1 MSPAK
6 TPPTTSPRPPSAS
19 PAQDGSTK
27 IPSQAD
33 SSTPPSSPA
42 LSSAST
48 ADGEVSSPE
57 VPPLRAPR
65 LPDHVRSLIRTPSP
79 EPPTGN
85 RGRALTL
92 AFGSPYP
99 PNLRRESLS
108 SEDEDEDEQLDDSP
122 IHRLELQTPFLR
134 PISSDGQELG
144 PDHQQQPSLV
154 SAAAVLANRA
164 RRPARGITE
173 DWIRHHTAGDDEDTE
188 RRHWLSDGTGSEN
201 SSLSGSFS
209 GDEAAWLQ
217 KGQDIRTPKANPTK
231 RRGSR
236 KASGKYPRTRSST
249 ETLKQPRLEFQ
260 TMDTVANMAPADEVA
275 ATEGAS
281 EPSVQ
286 APVEQKRP
294 QTPTVPETPKR
305 DGTDDV
311 KDTVEAPKGESTL
324 PVTPSRTVTEKAT
337 TSTPRLKKKVPWK
350 GKSIMVLLPRDD
362 QRGPTGDQPTPL
374 HQSAV
379 DNMLKSWEQLGYN
392 TRGFDLDGHDGVS
405 SSSPEHSQSKGA
417 WPDFDD
423 MIRERTERSYKVV
436 LPDLNAWKKYVEELQ
451 EAKLRALGVS
461 FGDEDPPPPSVSP
474 GSTMSRQPSIT
485 HYPSSLP
492 FSPPIPTS
500 SASSNHAQNGF
511 PFPGPFSGVHS
522 PGIQSVATPT
532 GFAQG
537 KYNPRASISISSPH
551 NMAWSPQQMLAQQQG
566 HRRGSPSLAN
576 FGTTASPGSPFSP
589 DGMPNMHQRNQ
600 SVQYPFMPPQFQH
613 SARAS
618 PRLQELREVEEEAP
632 SKSPSKTPEP
642 TKLARHNSSD
652 SLQKE
657 IDEAEY
663 HLEEQMRS
671 QLDNDRDYSPHYDQK
686 EDEEPV
692 ISPGHEREPS
702 VQFGPQAPRFVNDA
716 EGTALHHP
724 RPHSRGHSLSQKYFT
739 EDDMTHDGGFKP
751 SGLTIPENR
760 PSEESEIETNPS
772 NLGTPVQDFE
782 FGKVHQRSF
791 STASNPWTD
800 NEVSKA
806 GSVSGSQRRTSHGS
820 KPSISKLNV
829 AAPEFKFN
837 PANTFKPSGFSFTA
851 GASAFQPMA
860 FNVGVAAPPSATSSQ
875 FSFPAAISSSKINAN
890 APAFSPGQSE
900 FSFSASGPKFRP
912 DAPAFTPLHS
922 LSASINSPLSGAE
935 SSSNRPGSI
944 FGSIDLSN
952 SDIIKPAKKSKAVPI
967 RRPDSQGS
975 RSPLRSPRPERPEH
989 QEDDDGRID
998 LSETRFKRFRG
1009 SSKEADSVPLFAPQP
1024 TEEESTPVPEPR
1036 PAVGNEEEIQLEKAE
1051 GEDDHERSFDEN
1063 LMQADTTFSST
1074 MVSETT
1080 DTKATVSPSETSPDQ
1095 ATMNWTPFEF
1105 KNNLD
1110 LQNFNDARPF
1120 GEDNFRKGHKK
1131 SLSATAKPF
1140 VPGATVFG
1148 PPADPS
1154 DDDSED
1160 DSFHDSVDNTV
1171 ELPQLP
1177 VVEEPVAAE
1186 ETLDED
1192 VKQPA
1197 TEPMVERIDG
1207 FVEEP
1212 VLVPEEKEE
1221 AVEPHVSRSPS
1232 PEAPPK
1238 RTGLAASRFASP
1250 PKGLKASRFAAP
1262 SSPPPPAE
1270 SVDIAPSSPVVSEP
1284 ADEFIATS
1292 PLMSP
1297 VEAEDDTLQSLPL
1310 GISNNDAVP
1319 LDGPDQFAPEEASM
1333 EDIDAI
1339 MRHLN
1344 ENPNMGVNKAAEVP
1358 QWHQP
1363 SPTRHISLAAVT
1375 NSSPLHL
1382 PPQNAFRSDAP
1393 SPSPRQYRALPG
1405 EVAPA
1410 VLSTEMEDPFLDPP
1424 QLTPTYDEDAGIHRL
1439 TGTGASPVSD
1449 WDGAF
1454 TEDEQTKLEARVNFF
1469 DGRVNQLVGNLLA
1482 TRLDPLEE
1490 TLSDIRKALG
1500 VISHRSPS
1508 TRRERRSLS
1517 AEVQESDADDEDDE
1531 VPARRS
1537 LSPKRDRKM
1546 EQIRAVVL
1554 EALATQQ
1561 RSAPQQDVPV
1571 VASDAAVEAK
1581 DLNATVVHALEELKE
1596 QFSQSLHLD
1605 FRGEDLRNIVEEAV
1619 DSRMPPSPAP
1629 DLLDAANEKNKELQA
1644 RIDELELKV
1653 RQGGDRVEKELDAR
1667 RAAEERSADLSRRL
1681 ESAETRIEIEI
1692 MNKSAFD
1699 QRLSDLEDK
1708 LHQQEVKTEEQLEGR
1723 RAAEDR
1729 LSEVQRLL
1737 RISAEEENRL
1747 RELVEEKDQRVKSL
1761 EASHNKNAMR
1771 LTLLEAAQANAQQTQ
1786 SELQNKL
1793 NVGEADI
1800 RIARQEARHWQGE
1813 AERLIE
1819 SSTRHEDDLAHA
1831 VGENRAMR
1839 KLLDTLG
1846 TQLQE
1851 NERMRDN
1858 WRSKFLALQNDMAE
1872 AAREIGEE
1880 NARWIKKEQALL
1892 ARHEVLDA
1900 RLQAEAKTRER
1911 IETEL
1916 ERLEMNERQGM
1927 RAISDAKRMEKVIE
1941 ELQSEKHKLQQTAL
1955 RFQAEFEEAR
1965 ESGARE
1971 VQRTRE
1977 SMQGQVE
1984 EANNEVNVVREE
1996 LEDQLA
2002 NVRSQLDRFKLD
2014 ADTQQARYEM
2024 LLEEAQNA
2032 TKTQVDD
2039 LARQHRD
2046 ELEELFV
2053 KHQNEVED
2061 LQARYERQINNTT
2074 EDAQRAEQNLLERLS
2089 ISTSKSE
2096 YLQDKVAH
2104 LEEKLE
2110 IAKEAARAAAQA
2122 AKETRTSVT
2131 SPEPTTAA
2139 VRPAAKS
2146 ISHTMALPEKISPQA
2161 LRESIMVLQEQLQQR
2176 EHRLEELESQLAK
2189 VDPEADTK
2197 IAKRDDEIIWLR
2209 ELLAV
2214 RHSDLQDIILALGA
2228 EDYDVDAVKDAAIRL
2243 QANLQMEEQERE
2255 RAMNGGSAINLPN
2268 IAATIRD
2275 AATPRVAQAVGPL
2288 AAAWGNWRKN
2298 REPGSFGSLSGV
2310 LSSPAPPASA
2320 GRHSATPSKS
2330 RPSPASQSLFGGL
2343 MTPPASGLRNT
2354 PPSNVAGASTSQP
2367 TAFASTGRRFP
2378 SQSSA
2383 ASSSRPR
2390 GPSASTARQD
2400 EKRPLGGTPPR
2411 RNLSSSLVSAPVTPP
2426 MMRSSAYDSDAQQA
2440 DEFDSAGFFDDD

>member
-1 MSPAK
+1 
-6 TPPTTSPRPPSAS
+6 PR
-19 PAQDGSTK
+19 
-27 IPSQAD
+27 
-33 SSTPPSSPA
+33 SPA

-48 ADGEVSSPE
+48 ADGEASSPE

-65 LPDHVRSLIRTPSP
+65 LPDYVRGLLRTPSP
-79 EPPTGN
+79 GTDGN
-85 RGRALTL
+85 RRREHILSY
-92 AFGSPYP
+92 GSPYP
-99 PNLRRESLS
+99 PDLRRESLS
-108 SEDEDEDEQLDDSP
+108 SEDEALDDSP
-122 IHRLELQTPFLR
+122 IHRLDIQTPFLR
-134 PISSDGQELG
+134 PISSDQEFG
-144 PDHQQQPSLV
+144 PDNQQTSLV

-173 DWIRHHTAGDDEDTE
+173 DWIRHHTAGDDEDIE

-217 KGQDIRTPKANPTK
+217 EGQDLRTPRANTS
-231 RRGSR
+231 RGRTNPR
-236 KASGKYPRTRSST
+236 KSSGRYPRTRSSN
-249 ETLKQPRLEFQ
+249 ETLKQAHAEYQ
-260 TMDTVANMAPADEVA
+260 AMDNVANMSTAEE
-275 ATEGAS
+275 ATTPDGAS
-281 EPSVQ
+281 EPGFQ
-286 APVEQKRP
+286 ASPQDQRP
-294 QTPTVPETPKR
+294 QTPTLPETR
-305 DGTDDV
+305 RHDGEGDAKTAAD
-311 KDTVEAPKGESTL
+311 APKSESNP
-324 PVTPSRTVTEKAT
+324 PVTPSRTVTRKAT
-337 TSTPRLKKKVPWK
+337 NATPRIKKKIPWK
-350 GKSIMVLLPRDD
+350 GKTIMVLLPRDD
-362 QRGPTGDQPTPL
+362 ERGQSGDRPQPL
-374 HQSAV
+374 DHSAV
-379 DNMLKSWEQLGYN
+379 DGMLKSWEQLGYN

-417 WPDFDD
+417 WPDFDE
-423 MIRERTERSYKVV
+423 IARERSERSYKVV

-461 FGDEDPPPPSVSP
+461 FGDEDPPPPSISP
-474 GSTMSRQPSIT
+474 GSTMSRQASIT

-500 SASSNHAQNGF
+500 SASSNHGPNGF
-511 PFPGPFSGVHS
+511 PFGAPYLPGSSGVHS
-522 PGIQSVATPT
+522 PGIPSVASPT
-532 GFAQG
+532 AFAPG
-537 KYNPRASISISSPH
+537 KYNPRASISVSSPH
-551 NMAWSPQQMLAQQQG
+551 SLVWSSQMLAQQG

-576 FGTTASPGSPFSP
+576 FGTMGSPSSPFSP
-589 DGMPNMHQRNQ
+589 DGMPGPIHQRHQ

-618 PRLQELREVEEEAP
+618 PRLQELREDEEEAP

-642 TKLARHNSSD
+642 TKIARHNSSD

-686 EDEEPV
+686 EDAEPAF
-692 ISPGHEREPS
+692 SDGHARDPS
-702 VQFGPQAPRFVNDA
+702 VQFAAQPPRFVKDS
-716 EGTALHHP
+716 EGTVLHHP

-739 EDDMTHDGGFKP
+739 EDDMVNDGGFKP
-751 SGLTIPENR
+751 SALPILETR
-760 PSEESEIETNPS
+760 TSEESEIETNPS
-772 NLGTPVQDFE
+772 NLGTPVQAFD

-800 NEVSKA
+800 NESTKT
-806 GSVSGSQRRTSHGS
+806 GSISGGQRRISHGS
-820 KPSISKLNV
+820 KASMSKLNV

-837 PANTFKPSGFSFTA
+837 PANTFKPTGQFGFP
-851 GASAFQPMA
+851 GVNAFQPVA
-860 FNVGVAAPPSATSSQ
+860 FNAGLNAPPSASSSQ
-875 FSFPAAISSSKINAN
+875 FSFPAVSSSKINVN
-890 APAFSPGQSE
+890 APSFSPGQSE

-922 LSASINSPLSGAE
+922 LSASINSPVSGAE

-952 SDIIKPAKKSKAVPI
+952 SDIIKPPKKSKAVPI
-967 RRPDSQGS
+967 RRPDSRGS
-975 RSPLRSPRPERPEH
+975 LSELRSPRPEY
-989 QEDDDGRID
+989 QEDIDGRIID
-998 LSETRFKRFRG
+998 IDETRYKRFRG
-1009 SSKEADSVPLFAPQP
+1009 SNKDDDTVPLFAPQP
-1024 TEEESTPVPEPR
+1024 TDEATPVPEPK
-1036 PAVGNEEEIQLEKAE
+1036 PVSEPKDEIESKVEHDKVEA
-1051 GEDDHERSFDEN
+1051 EDDLPAEERSFDEN

-1095 ATMNWTPFEF
+1095 ASMNWTPFEF
-1105 KNNLD
+1105 KSNAD
-1110 LQNFNDARPF
+1110 FQSFNDARPF
-1120 GEDNFRKGHKK
+1120 GEDFFKKGHKK

-1140 VPGATVFG
+1140 VPGATLFG
-1148 PPADPS
+1148 PTVEPS
-1154 DDDSED
+1154 DNESVDDD
-1160 DSFHDSVDNTV
+1160 FHDSNHLQDAAGESMDDAVT
-1171 ELPQLP
+1171 
-1177 VVEEPVAAE
+1177 EPI
-1186 ETLDED
+1186 
-1192 VKQPA
+1192 P
-1197 TEPMVERIDG
+1197 EPMVARIKDLA
-1207 FVEEP
+1207 EEP
-1212 VLVPEEKEE
+1212 VLAPTDEQEM
-1221 AVEPHVSRSPS
+1221 VSAHISRTPS
-1232 PEAPPK
+1232 PVAPTI
-1238 RTGLAASRFASP
+1238 RQGLAASRFAPTPPP
-1250 PKGLKASRFAAP
+1250 PKGLAASRFAVP
-1262 SSPPPPAE
+1262 PSPPPVEPVDLPA
-1270 SVDIAPSSPVVSEP
+1270 SSPAADMPAHDDDIAELSP
-1284 ADEFIATS
+1284 IIS
-1292 PLMSP
+1292 PT
-1297 VEAEDDTLQSLPL
+1297 VAEDDTLHSLPL
-1310 GISNNDAVP
+1310 GISMGDTEA
-1319 LDGPDQFAPEEASM
+1319 LDGQDQFGPEEASM

-1344 ENPNMGVNKAAEVP
+1344 ENPNMGINKNVDAP

-1363 SPTRHISLAAVT
+1363 SPTRHISLVAVT

-1405 EVAPA
+1405 EVPKAM
-1410 VLSTEMEDPFLDPP
+1410 LSTELEDPFLDPP
-1424 QLTPTYDEDAGIHRL
+1424 QLTPSYDVGVRRL
-1439 TGTGASPVSD
+1439 TGTATSPVSD

-1469 DGRVNQLVGNLLA
+1469 DGRVNELVGSLLA
-1482 TRLDPLEE
+1482 SRLDPLED
-1490 TLSDIRKALG
+1490 TLSDIKKALG

-1508 TRRERRSLS
+1508 TRRDRRSTS

-1537 LSPKRDRKM
+1537 LSPRRDRRM
-1546 EQIRAVVL
+1546 EQIRAAVL
-1554 EALATQQ
+1554 DAFALQQ
-1561 RSAPQQDVPV
+1561 RSAPHQDTLPAVSEPV
-1571 VASDAAVEAK
+1571 VEANS
-1581 DLNATVVHALEELKE
+1581 LNSTVVHALEELKE

-1619 DSRMPPSPAP
+1619 ERRMPPSPAP

-1653 RQGGDRVEKELDAR
+1653 RQEGDRVEKEVDAR

-1708 LHQQEVKTEEQLEGR
+1708 LHQQEDKTEEQFHGR

-1761 EASHNKNAMR
+1761 EAAHGKNAMR

-1793 NVGEADI
+1793 NVGEADL
-1800 RIARQEARHWQGE
+1800 RDARQEARHWKSE
-1813 AERLIE
+1813 AERLMD
-1819 SSTRHEDDLAHA
+1819 SSSRHEDDLTHA
-1831 VGENRAMR
+1831 IGENRAMR

-1858 WRSKFLALQNDMAE
+1858 WRSKFLSLQNDMAQ
-1872 AAREIGEE
+1872 AAHEIEEE
-1880 NARWIKKEQALL
+1880 NARRAKKEQALL
-1892 ARHEVLDA
+1892 ARQEVLDA

-1927 RAISDAKRMEKVIE
+1927 RAISDAKKLESIIE
-1941 ELQSEKHKLQQTAL
+1941 ELRSENHKLQQTSL
-1955 RFQAEFEEAR
+1955 RFRAEFEQAR

-1977 SMQGQVE
+1977 SMQAEVE
-1984 EANNEVNVVREE
+1984 NANHEVNAVREE

-2002 NVRSQLDRFKLD
+2002 NVRSQLDKVKLD
-2014 ADTQQARYEM
+2014 ADMAQARYEM
-2024 LLEEAQNA
+2024 LLEEAQNS
-2032 TKTQVDD
+2032 TKTQVGE
-2039 LARQHRD
+2039 LTLKHRS
-2046 ELEELFV
+2046 ELEELITR
-2053 KHQNEVED
+2053 HQNYMED
-2061 LQARYERQINNTT
+2061 LQARYERQLNNTT

-2096 YLQDKVAH
+2096 HLQDKVAH
-2104 LEEKLE
+2104 LEEKLA
-2110 IAKEAARAAAQA
+2110 IATEAAKAAAQA
-2122 AKETRTSVT
+2122 AQASK
-2131 SPEPTTAA
+2131 SPVNSSEP
-2139 VRPAAKS
+2139 VFRPAAKS
-2146 ISHTMALPEKISPQA
+2146 VSRGMELPEKISPQA

-2176 EHRLEELESQLAK
+2176 EQRLEELEHELAK
-2189 VDPEADTK
+2189 ADPEADTK

-2214 RHSDLQDIILALGA
+2214 RHSDLQDIIKALGA
-2228 EDYDVDAVKDAAIRL
+2228 EDYDKHAVKDAAIRL

-2298 REPGSFGSLSGV
+2298 REPGSFGSLTGV
-2310 LSSPAPPASA
+2310 RSSPAPASGRSA
-2320 GRHSATPSKS
+2320 RHSTPSKS
-2330 RPSPASQSLFGGL
+2330 SPASQNSLFGGL
-2343 MTPPASGLRNT
+2343 MTPPASGVRQT
-2354 PPSNVAGASTSQP
+2354 PPSNAAGPSQP
-2367 TAFASTGRRFP
+2367 TAFASTGRRLTG
-2378 SQSSA
+2378 SQQR

-2390 GPSASTARQD
+2390 GPSMTTKQD

-2411 RNLSSSLVSAPVTPP
+2411 RNLSSSLVAPVTPP
-2426 MMRSSAYDSDAQQA
+2426 MMRSSAYDSDAQA
-2440 DEFDSAGFFDDD
+2440 EEFDHAGFFDDD